1 MMWKRTIAS
10 TVVLGLALPLLP
22 AQEASR
28 ASLPEFHEVHVNT
41 IEIECT
47 DCHALPDDPAP
58 GMELSFTVR
67 PGHDQCNIC
76 HEDEFDEGE
85 FIALCLTCHTNDF
98 FELGN
103 FPSGNDSIGDFSHER
118 HVDPRGRVDRVS
130 GQRLDCVFCHQ
141 VAGDGGA
148 GLPSHPQCKDCHA
161 GSGAA
166 PPVISPDDNQACLGC
181 HALARIDY
189 TIKHRPGE
197 MEAAGMLPAW
207 LKAKLLAAPA
217 AAEDH
222 EDPRGPTW
230 SDVVKFPHDKHVQER
245 TGEAINCMVCHQGVL
260 TRAGVTDSVTYPGMN
275 ECAVCH
281 NQATRVGSENTM
293 DECKICHTVIDEAT
307 VPGHKGHLTSIAHT
321 PSFFVNHQA
330 QAREEEGYCTYCH
343 GLDLAAP
350 NGCDECHSVLQPK
363 NHRAARF
370 SETTHGRL
378 AAMDREN
385 CAVCHQS
392 DFCIRCHSI
401 PPRSHAPLPIFA
413 SGGHRLLAAI
423 NLRSCFAC
431 HTFEDACLE
440 CHEPEL
446 RTPGG

>member
-148 GLPSHPQCKDCHA
+148 GLPSHPQYKDCHA

-207 LKAKLLAAPA
+207 LKAKLLDFCNQELAKRKLHRQVQSYDDLLNKKLQANVSQNLEERARGALGGVQGRPRRSTLRRPALPA
-217 AAEDH
+217 AA
-222 EDPRGPTW
+222 
-230 SDVVKFPHDKHVQER
+230 VQ
-245 TGEAINCMVCHQGVL
+245 
-260 TRAGVTDSVTYPGMN
+260 RAPGRL
-275 ECAVCH
+275 V
-281 NQATRVGSENTM
+281 
-293 DECKICHTVIDEAT
+293 
-307 VPGHKGHLTSIAHT
+307 
-321 PSFFVNHQA
+321 
-330 QAREEEGYCTYCH
+330 
-343 GLDLAAP
+343 
-350 NGCDECHSVLQPK
+350 
-363 NHRAARF
+363 AARR
-370 SETTHGRL
+370 T
-378 AAMDREN
+378 A
-385 CAVCHQS
+385 
-392 DFCIRCHSI
+392 
-401 PPRSHAPLPIFA
+401 
-413 SGGHRLLAAI
+413 GGALLLALARARDLV
-423 NLRSCFAC
+423 LRRKRA
-431 HTFEDACLE
+431 H
-440 CHEPEL
+440 
-446 RTPGG
+446 